1 MLNFPGASSR
11 QLLHYIDVHL
21 ERNKADIVVIDIGVN
36 VFINDNSQSKTV
48 ARMSNIKRMVEKCRN
63 YVKKRE
69 VVPLKRKK

>member
-1 MLNFPGASSR
+1 M
-11 QLLHYIDVHL
+11 DVHL
-21 ERNKADIVVIDIGVN
+21 EGNKADIVVIDIGVN

-63 YVKKRE
+63 YVKERE